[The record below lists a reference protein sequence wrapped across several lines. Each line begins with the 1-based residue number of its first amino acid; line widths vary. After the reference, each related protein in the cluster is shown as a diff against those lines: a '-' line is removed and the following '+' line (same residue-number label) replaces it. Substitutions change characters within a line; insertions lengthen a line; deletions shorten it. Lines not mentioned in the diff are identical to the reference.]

1 MKQRTIILPCRQ
13 VGEGRPMA
21 KIGLVRVFNVVRGK
35 GFTLI
40 ELMIVVAII
49 AILAAIALPQYLNY
63 TARTQ
68 AIEGL
73 NLAGSA
79 KTGIIEFQDIEGKWP
94 TNNAEAGLDIS
105 TNYTGIYVNSV
116 EVASNVITISFAS
129 GVHSGKAI
137 TLSASDEGGS
147 VSWVCAAS
155 AIPGNKLP
163 TICYGSDET
172 AP

>member
-1 MKQRTIILPCRQ
+1 
-13 VGEGRPMA
+13 MA
-21 KIGLVRVFNVVRGK
+21 KIGLVRFFKSCEGK
-35 GFTLI
+35 RIYLDRVDDRRRDHRNTGCYR
-40 ELMIVVAII
+40 
-49 AILAAIALPQYLNY
+49 PSSDLNY

-68 AIEGL
+68 ATEGL

-137 TLSASDEGGS
+137 TLSA
-147 VSWVCAAS
+147 
-155 AIPGNKLP
+155 
-163 TICYGSDET
+163 
-172 AP
+172 